1 MNDREKC
8 LERRAILQRNL
19 MEDWMKAKEK
29 TLARLIKTMR
39 TAEGLTQSELA
50 EAVYSDKG
58 SICRWEHG
66 ENITWYKFL
75 EIATALGYMVDI
87 EVKGGAE

>member
-1 MNDREKC
+1 
-8 LERRAILQRNL
+8 
-19 MEDWMKAKEK
+19 MEATEM

-39 TAEGLTQSELA
+39 TAEGLTQAELA

-66 ENITWYKFL
+66 ENISWFKFL
-75 EIATALGYMVDI
+75 EIAKELGYCVEI